1 MKKLIKALSALA
13 IASMLTAAPLCLKA
27 QAATL
32 TPDDSSATM
41 QPAALA
47 IGGRAVQRNGIWYYQ
62 WPGVYFDTE
71 LQGDSAYLRLP
82 AGKQHLQIRLDGQ
95 RIASLQ
101 PPLSAQYRLAG
112 MGPGPHRLRI
122 ELVSEQQD
130 GARGFGGVWLPA
142 GGSATLPRPSPRRIE
157 FIGDSYTVGYGNQS
171 STRLC
176 SAEQIWA
183 STDNGLATGPI
194 VARHYQADYR
204 IHAISGRGIVRNYAG
219 MAADTLPQ
227 AYPYQLFDHNARDD
241 GDAWQPHYLVLGLG
255 TNDFSTALGANERW
269 PDRAALQADFVST
282 YVAFI
287 GTLRQRYPQAQL
299 ILWASGTPDSELRQA
314 NRAVLQQLRQHGES
328 RVSLLELAPLSLDS
342 CDWHPS
348 QADHQLIARRL
359 IEQID
364 AMPALWPTAA
374 ATEAGAR

>member
-13 IASMLTAAPLCLKA
+13 IASMLTAAPLCLPA

-47 IGGRAVQRNGIWYYQ
+47 IGGRAVQRNGIWHYQ

-101 PPLSAQYRLAG
+101 PPLAAQYRLAG

-142 GGSATLPRPSPRRIE
+142 GSSATLPRPSGRQIE

-171 STRLC
+171 HTRQC

-219 MAADTLPQ
+219 MAPDTLPQ
-227 AYPYQLFDHNARDD
+227 AY
-241 GDAWQPHYLVLGLG
+241 
-255 TNDFSTALGANERW
+255 
-269 PDRAALQADFVST
+269 
-282 YVAFI
+282 
-287 GTLRQRYPQAQL
+287 
-299 ILWASGTPDSELRQA
+299 
-314 NRAVLQQLRQHGES
+314 
-328 RVSLLELAPLSLDS
+328 
-342 CDWHPS
+342 
-348 QADHQLIARRL
+348 
-359 IEQID
+359 
-364 AMPALWPTAA
+364 
-374 ATEAGAR
+374 